1 MKNRNITIRKSA
13 TKKMAAAFPQLLEDG
28 ERWILKHYPDMFIPS
43 EMDFFYMVNYVLA
56 GGSQKSRFSR
66 LRSPDPNE
74 PAEILICPNPRLAFY
89 AVACRQIVG
98 LKQFVGEY
106 DPMTTV
112 MCDIIHEMTH
122 HVQNIRQ
129 FHRYNETDTTINE
142 LCWLQEHRP
151 AIYRRCWSG
160 KVPVVEPA
168 PIRPLTSADMLPSY
182 RLGRPLSVAAYQ
194 ELLAS

>member
-13 TKKMAAAFPQLLEDG
+13 TKKMAAAFPQLIEDG
-28 ERWILKHYPDMFIPS
+28 ISWMHQHYPD
-43 EMDFFYMVNYVLA
+43 VNFDGYRWELA
-56 GGSQKSRFSR
+56 GGRI
-66 LRSPDPNE
+66 RSTHWRRGMR
-74 PAEILICPNPRLAFY
+74 ILICPDGYVGFY
-89 AVACRQIVG
+89 ARACRQLIG
-98 LKQFVGEY
+98 LKRAVGTYE
-106 DPMTTV
+106 PEMVIMTY
-112 MCDIIHEMTH
+112 IIHELTH
-122 HVQNIRQ
+122 AAQYERNYHKGD
-129 FHRYNETDTTINE
+129 ECDTTVNE